1 MLWERVN
8 LPAATNLSVPYRS
21 DFELLNHCP
30 RRLFVDPLLS
40 QSLRPHRHFSPM
52 LSLFATF
59 TNCSHLTYYPASDKW
74 MPENE
79 CLQTPANER
88 LQVSPCK
95 WVPASECLRMPTSES
110 LQMNAYFSGKPP
122 FPEHPRRSSK
132 QSIAAHDSTSKKFV
146 RLKIQKKKISFSKLL
161 SVRFR
166 SLLESRGESFD
177 GLQSLRSLRQSSTV
191 LSNFPKLADLNRT
204 GTRKIWSD
212 FTKIFSTIWKRVL
225 EKSKSQKAIF
235 QAKSS
240 KV

>member
-146 RLKIQKKKISFSKLL
+146 RLKIQKKKNQFLKTSFS
-161 SVRFR
+161 SF
-166 SLLESRGESFD
+166 SLPAGESRREFRRSSESSESSPILNCA
-177 GLQSLRSLRQSSTV
+177 LQFSETRRSE
-191 LSNFPKLADLNRT
+191 
-204 GTRKIWSD
+204 SD
-212 FTKIFSTIWKRVL
+212 WH
-225 EKSKSQKAIF
+225 SQNLKWF
-235 QAKSS
+235 Y
-240 KV
+240 